1 MDVKN
6 GNWWLETSMRKR
18 DKFNIVH
25 VWLKTESINRAKVQ
39 GSDYNYTVILMS
51 FSCSDATYHTE
62 SFTDVFYSASNP
74 DDSILIK
81 EMFDKKFSKVKNTDE
96 DSYIYESYK
105 KVC

>member
-1 MDVKN
+1 
-6 GNWWLETSMRKR
+6 
-18 DKFNIVH
+18 
-25 VWLKTESINRAKVQ
+25 
-39 GSDYNYTVILMS
+39 MS
-51 FSCSDATYHTE
+51 FSCSDATYHIE

-74 DDSILIK
+74 DDSILIE